1 LNSIVLAITGGAIWL
16 NQIFADLKN
25 QSVDRSPWKV
35 GLGEATTMVAGG
47 WAKAFGG
54 NSATRQFFASV
65 IVANLPQVVLSYL
78 YLLYNGLLTSLLVAA
93 EWSSYSVGR
102 KGLRVSEKRHGYQRS
117 GFLLSIPLRYG
128 LSLSCMCSLLQWL
141 LSQSMF
147 LVKTV
152 GIASDGQVDH
162 HFDASR
168 IGFSPLGCIISI
180 SVGGAMILAM
190 IPLALKK

>member
-1 LNSIVLAITGGAIWL
+1 M
-16 NQIFADLKN
+16 FADPKN

-47 WAKAFGG
+47 WAKPFGG

-65 IVANLPQVVLSYL
+65 VVANLTQVVLSYC
-78 YLLYNGLLTSLLVAA
+78 YLLYNGLLASLLVAE
-93 EWSSYSVGR
+93 EWSSYSVDH
-102 KGLRVSEKRHGYQRS
+102 KGLRVSEECHGYQRS
-117 GFLLSIPLRYG
+117 EFLLSIPLTYG

-141 LSQSMF
+141 LSQLMF

-152 GIASDGQVDH
+152 SIAPDGRVDH

-180 SVGGAMILAM
+180 SVGGALILAM